1 MKDINK
7 NEVIRALWWK
17 QPYAS
22 AMLVGKIETR
32 TWPTKVRGKVLI
44 CASAKSYS
52 NEMVNQISGIFKM
65 FLLSD
70 LIRKLLPSS
79 VLDVFITGHAIAIG
93 DLVDCR
99 PMTKDD
105 EEKCFV
111 QYREGLWCHVY
122 ENVQAIKPFPLKGC
136 QGWRILS
143 EEQKGLIELL

>member
-44 CASAKSYS
+44 CASAKEY
-52 NEMVNQISGIFKM
+52 NFDEIVAISGDFRDSLFADLTFKAETLGN
-65 FLLSD
+65 F
-70 LIRKLLPSS
+70 
-79 VLDVFITGHAIAIG
+79 GNAIAIG

-105 EEKCFV
+105 EGKTFV

-143 EEQKGLIELL
+143 EEQKGLIEIL